1 MRHSCVVGMNSRVVV
16 LAVLS
21 VVLAV
26 VLGFEAGLRAG
37 PLAGVLSALAGF
49 VPAVVWELARD
60 RRERAA
66 GVAEKRAAA
75 LEVFASAG
83 PRADGGVAGDWAA
96 DSGAA
101 WLLRPEAEVVGFRP
115 RPELG
120 ELAGWCVGGG
130 RRGVRLVT
138 GEGGSGKTRLALQ
151 LERELAGHGWRTLW
165 VQRGREGSAVAAVRD
180 SGEPAVLVA
189 DYAETRPDLAGLLAE
204 AVAAGGC
211 PDVRVVLLARSAGE
225 WWRQLLAGADYRL
238 SVVLEQA
245 EPLCLGP
252 LTGADGWQELFG
264 EAVTAFAG
272 RLGVA
277 RPDARLLLDDPGAVV
292 LVVHAAALL
301 AVLDHAAA
309 GGGGP
314 ARVYSAGEVL
324 TGLLG
329 HEARYWHKSA
339 VARGLV
345 LDTGVQRLAVA
356 VACLAG
362 AGSESE
368 AAGLLACVPDLA
380 GSAERRGQ
388 VARWLHDLYPAPASG
403 DMGGEWL
410 GALRPDRV
418 AEHLVT
424 SELDGRG
431 ELVPGLLAG
440 LGGDRLVRALTV
452 LGRAA
457 RDDGRAARLLRGA
470 VEGDLEHLAVP
481 ALAVAAETNPDV
493 AGMLT
498 AALTAAPAPKPVLEQ
513 IAGALPYPTFALAG
527 TASEVFQQ
535 LAAGTAPGSSERAG
549 LLISLSN
556 RLGAL
561 GRREEALAAIEEAA
575 TIRRALAQARPDA
588 FLPDLAMSLNNQS
601 GRLADLGRREEALAA
616 IEEAVTIRRA
626 LAQVRP
632 AVFASRYAS
641 SLDAQAAILSELG
654 RDSEAKAVQQE
665 AAAIRGNG

>member
-1 MRHSCVVGMNSRVVV
+1 M
-16 LAVLS
+16 
-21 VVLAV
+21 
-26 VLGFEAGLRAG
+26 
-37 PLAGVLSALAGF
+37 
-49 VPAVVWELARD
+49 
-60 RRERAA
+60 
-66 GVAEKRAAA
+66 
-75 LEVFASAG
+75 
-83 PRADGGVAGDWAA
+83 
-96 DSGAA
+96 
-101 WLLRPEAEVVGFRP
+101 
-115 RPELG
+115 
-120 ELAGWCVGGG
+120 
-130 RRGVRLVT
+130 
-138 GEGGSGKTRLALQ
+138 
-151 LERELAGHGWRTLW
+151 
-165 VQRGREGSAVAAVRD
+165 
-180 SGEPAVLVA
+180 
-189 DYAETRPDLAGLLAE
+189 
-204 AVAAGGC
+204 
-211 PDVRVVLLARSAGE
+211 
-225 WWRQLLAGADYRL
+225 
-238 SVVLEQA
+238 
-245 EPLCLGP
+245 
-252 LTGADGWQELFG
+252 
-264 EAVTAFAG
+264 TAFAG
-272 RLGVA
+272 RLGAA

-301 AVLDHAAA
+301 AVLDHAVA
-309 GGGGP
+309 GGGGSV
-314 ARVYSAGEVL
+314 RVYSAGEVL
-324 TGLLG
+324 SGLLG

-362 AGSESE
+362 AGSETE

-388 VARWLHDLYPAPASG
+388 VARWLHDLYPAPAG
-403 DMGGEWL
+403 GGMGGEWL

-470 VEGDLEHLAVP
+470 VEDDLEHLAVP

-498 AALTAAPAPKPVLEQ
+498 AALTAASVPKPVLEQ

-527 TASEVFQQ
+527 TAVEVFQQ

-549 LLISLSN
+549 LLIGLSN

-561 GRREEALAAIEEAA
+561 GRREEALAAIEEAVTA
-575 TIRRALAQARPDA
+575 YRALAQARPDV

-601 GRLADLGRREEALAA
+601 VFLSVGAGAAGGGAGRDRGSRHRLPCPGPGPPRRVPARPRDVAEQPVGVPVCRSWGGGRRRWPRSRKPSPS
-616 IEEAVTIRRA
+616 AVPWP
-626 LAQVRP
+626 RP
-632 AVFASRYAS
+632 ALRCSPAGMPAR
-641 SLDAQAAILSELG
+641 
-654 RDSEAKAVQQE
+654 
-665 AAAIRGNG
+665 

>member
-1 MRHSCVVGMNSRVVV
+1 M
-16 LAVLS
+16 
-21 VVLAV
+21 
-26 VLGFEAGLRAG
+26 
-37 PLAGVLSALAGF
+37 
-49 VPAVVWELARD
+49 
-60 RRERAA
+60 
-66 GVAEKRAAA
+66 
-75 LEVFASAG
+75 
-83 PRADGGVAGDWAA
+83 
-96 DSGAA
+96 
-101 WLLRPEAEVVGFRP
+101 
-115 RPELG
+115 
-120 ELAGWCVGGG
+120 
-130 RRGVRLVT
+130 
-138 GEGGSGKTRLALQ
+138 
-151 LERELAGHGWRTLW
+151 
-165 VQRGREGSAVAAVRD
+165 
-180 SGEPAVLVA
+180 
-189 DYAETRPDLAGLLAE
+189 
-204 AVAAGGC
+204 
-211 PDVRVVLLARSAGE
+211 VLLARSTGE
-225 WWRQLLAGADYRL
+225 WWQQLLAGADYQL
-238 SVVLEQA
+238 SVVLEHA

-252 LTGADGWQELFG
+252 LTGADGRQELFG

-272 RLGVA
+272 RLDVA
-277 RPDARLLLDDPGAVV
+277 QPDARLPLDDPDPVV

-314 ARVYSAGEVL
+314 VRVYSAGEVL

-362 AGSESE
+362 AGSETE

-388 VARWLHDLYPAPASG
+388 VARWLHDLYPVPTAG

-431 ELVPGLLAG
+431 ELVPRLLAG

-457 RDDGRAARLLRGA
+457 RDDGRAARLLRAA

-481 ALAVAAETNPDV
+481 ALAVAAETNPNV
-493 AGMLT
+493 ADMLT
-498 AALTAAPAPKPVLEQ
+498 AALTAGPAPKPVLEQ

-527 TASEVFQQ
+527 TAAEVFQQ

-549 LLISLSN
+549 LLLELSN

-561 GRREEALAAIEEAA
+561 GRREEALAAIEESV
-575 TIRRALAQARPDA
+575 TIRRGLAQARPDA
-588 FLPDLAMSLNNQS
+588 FLPDLAKELDTQS

-616 IEEAVTIRRA
+616 IEESVTIRRGLAQARPDAFLPDLAKALNTQSGRLADLGRREEA
-626 LAQVRP
+626 LAAIEESVTIR
-632 AVFASRYAS
+632 RG
-641 SLDAQAAILSELG
+641 LAQARPDAFLPNLAMSLNNQSLT
-654 RDSEAKAVQQE
+654 RSPTSPC
-665 AAAIRGNG
+665 R